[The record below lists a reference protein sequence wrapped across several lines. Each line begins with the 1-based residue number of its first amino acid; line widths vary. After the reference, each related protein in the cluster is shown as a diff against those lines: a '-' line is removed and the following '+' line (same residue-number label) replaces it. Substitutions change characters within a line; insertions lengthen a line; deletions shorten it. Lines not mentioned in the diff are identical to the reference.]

1 MSQQLRAAT
10 TNPMPTER
18 EAPGIPGL
26 PPLAVRRHNGGYP
39 TTAPEYR
46 AGGAQATDILAL
58 PAKVRVYLNGI

>member
-39 TTAPEYR
+39 TMTPESRSGHAP
-46 AGGAQATDILAL
+46 ATDILTL
-58 PAKVRVYLNGI
+58 SAKVRVYLSAV